1 MMPQAPT
8 PVAPTRPR
16 LGFSIESLVGCGEEK
31 RRSVS
36 PPSVPGHTKLPESP
50 PHHHP
55 SRDIPAL
62 NLSREF
68 FLVREQQLREQ
79 LRDQFIKEH
88 LLRVQQAKET
98 RDAQQ
103 QQHHHQQSL
112 LTSPLTSPI
121 RSHSPVGGLIPTDED
136 KKTTTS
142 SSSTP
147 PTSPVTLPPQPG
159 FLPGSGIALPPQ
171 LLPLG
176 APNMPPHLP
185 TPLMHH
191 PLLSPGQVPQLG
203 TPLPPAPG
211 PRDYP
216 LYPWLLSRHGRIFPP
231 GFPVGHDF
239 PTFLLPFRKPKRI
252 RTAFSPSQ
260 LLKLEQAFEK
270 NQYVVGAERK
280 QLAQSLNLSET
291 QVKVWF
297 QNRRTKHKRQQQEGE
312 GEGDGK
318 SDSKQGDE
326 EGLVLEHEE
335 DEELDVENE
344 GEVH

>member
-8 PVAPTRPR
+8 PVVPTRPR
-16 LGFSIESLVGCGEEK
+16 LGFSIESLVGCGDEK
-31 RRSVS
+31 RASVS
-36 PPSVPGHTKLPESP
+36 PPAPGLTKLPDTL
-50 PHHHP
+50 PHQQVL
-55 SRDIPAL
+55 REAGL
-62 NLSREF
+62 NLPRD
-68 FLVREQQLREQ
+68 FLLAREQHLRDQ
-79 LRDQFIKEH
+79 LRDQLLKEQ
-88 LLRVQQAKET
+88 LLRVQQA
-98 RDAQQ
+98 RDSRLE
-103 QQHHHQQSL
+103 HPH
-112 LTSPLTSPI
+112 TSPLTSPTQRTLSPI
-121 RSHSPVGGLIPTDED
+121 SHTEDD
-136 KKTTTS
+136 KKATP
-142 SSSTP
+142 P
-147 PTSPVTLPPQPG
+147 PTSPASLPPPN
-159 FLPGSGIALPPQ
+159 FPGSGMHPPQ

-176 APNMPPHLP
+176 GYAMHPHVSS
-185 TPLMHH
+185 PLMHH
-191 PLLSPGQVPQLG
+191 PLLAQGQVPQLG

-231 GFPVGHDF
+231 GFPGGHDF

-280 QLAQSLNLSET
+280 QLAQALNLSET

-297 QNRRTKHKRQQQEGE
+297 QNRRTKHKRQQQEDETGE
-312 GEGDGK
+312 GGENKGDN
-318 SDSKQGDE
+318 KQSEE

-344 GEVH
+344 AEGH